1 MGGRSGWNDSK
12 ADREPVAGESDVGGA
27 NRRVGVPRDKCM
39 TQRTPG
45 WPAAITSPP
54 DCRTWQLEK
63 RGRPRPGPTRKPTS
77 GDMTANEKESNVLLS
92 YLHAERQFPL
102 SSPSHPTG
110 AGCCRTPL
118 WPQCP
123 SVPRRFQG
131 QQTSGSARLRRWATH
146 RLRQLALTL
155 GVAAILTGSLT
166 PSLLLAADRAVESEP
181 PPNGSMGV
189 AIYGGEALHYEVID
203 GLAIHGGD
211 MLLGRVEEVVEATRR
226 WRSGKPSP
234 GRWPERRN
242 LSAAGRNYLWP
253 DGIIP
258 YEIEPG
264 FSARALQDIEE
275 AVHEWNSRT
284 VLTFVAR
291 TTESS
296 FVQFRPR
303 SSVPER
309 PACSA
314 AVGYRAS
321 GARAVWLRDPQGCGV
336 RATVHEIGHVIG
348 LRHEHQRKD
357 RDLHIQL
364 SDALLTGPSR
374 YSYSNIRPVSGRYD
388 YASAMHYSGGIDSI
402 PPGMPIRSSTWLSVG
417 DIDGVARLY
426 GMPLTS
432 TTISTNPPGLEIV
445 VDGERVVTP
454 ATFDWAAGSEHVL
467 QAPSPQTSGT
477 QRHVFGRWND
487 GGGTE
492 RTITSDPDVTW
503 YEASFVVQKQFL
515 ACATPAGAGHV
526 TVSPES
532 SGGFQTLG
540 SPIEF
545 EAVSDPDS
553 GLQFA
558 DWDMNN
564 STTRHGESKNPASV
578 ESVSRLSGWTTY
590 QARFKAGPF
599 FVIDTDVDKAQI
611 EINGRSRNL
620 PYAVHA
626 ADHQEGISV
635 DAPETIPVGPGFRY
649 RFTGWSDGGERA
661 HKVDVPATGGSL
673 RLDLVREYL
682 IAGRPLG
689 RSAGDVALQITP
701 ESEDGYYEEGTQLTM
716 TALPMADRHFAGWVG
731 AVSGSELVQ
740 TVEADAPKAVWPVFT
755 ESQPLAPGESID
767 LTLAATDQLEL
778 HHRSDGY
785 NVLVPSDA
793 NTLTVTFQSAT
804 PGADVD
810 LYVSFG
816 REVSERPAS
825 NGETPTIIA
834 DFESKTAGSSESI
847 TISRSS
853 VPPLMNEVYSIGLAV
868 HPTQTQIQGTLSVEI
883 QRSGITG
890 ASPTALTFISTNTSD
905 PAPQTIRLSHAM
917 TGSVRY
923 RIDSSLASVTASPR
937 EWTQT
942 DSAITDIAVT
952 VNSAGQELGSH
963 QGRLTVVRVSGDE
976 TLPTG
981 IEIPVLVGIIDGRS
995 GTTSA
1000 PRISRVRLA
1009 SRPSR
1014 GNTYVEGEPIGVE
1027 VDFGEPV
1034 MVTGTPRMAI
1044 TVGDE
1049 IRQVDGAGRSTNQCG
1064 GHERVLFRYEVQAED
1079 IDADGIG
1086 IAADALTLNGGA
1098 IRSLAGADANLD
1110 LGDHAIAAARG
1121 HNVDGS
1127 LVLPPWVS
1135 DVRIATEP
1143 QNGTA
1148 YGAGEWIRAW
1158 VRFDREV
1165 EVSGTPQL
1173 RMTIGD
1179 QTRRANH
1186 YATGRTTLWFRYAVQ
1201 SDDLDSDGVGVA
1213 ADALTLNGGTVRGRT
1228 GADAELDLGPRAI
1241 ANAER
1246 HAVDGSTPATVV
1258 VRRLRI
1264 HTEPRDGDTYG
1275 RGEEIGVQVEFTGP
1289 IEASRAVQL
1298 ELNVGGYRRP
1308 AVLDA
1313 TSASTLGF
1321 TYEVQWGDRDAD
1333 GIGIPANALKL
1344 GGGSIRSPGGAIV
1357 DVGLGD
1363 HAIGNAAEHKV
1374 DGGG

>member
-1 MGGRSGWNDSK
+1 M
-12 ADREPVAGESDVGGA
+12 
-27 NRRVGVPRDKCM
+27 
-39 TQRTPG
+39 
-45 WPAAITSPP
+45 
-54 DCRTWQLEK
+54 
-63 RGRPRPGPTRKPTS
+63 
-77 GDMTANEKESNVLLS
+77 LLS
-92 YLHAERQFPL
+92 YLHAESQLPL
-102 SSPSHPTG
+102 SSPSHPAG
-110 AGCCRTPL
+110 AGCGTRL
-118 WPQCP
+118 RAQCP
-123 SVPRRFQG
+123 SVPKRCQG
-131 QQTSGSARLRRWATH
+131 QQTSASARLRRWVPH

-155 GVAAILTGSLT
+155 GVAALVTGLLT
-166 PSLLLAADRAVESEP
+166 PSILLAADRAVASEQ

-211 MLLGRVEEVVEATRR
+211 MVLGRVEEVVETTRR
-226 WRSGKPSP
+226 WRSGKASP
-234 GRWPERRN
+234 GHWPERRD
-242 LSAAGRNYLWP
+242 LSAVGGDYLWP

-264 FSARALQDIEE
+264 FTARALQDIE
-275 AVHEWNSRT
+275 AAIHEWNSRT

-303 SSVPER
+303 SSTPSR
-309 PACSA
+309 PGCSSV
-314 AVGYRAS
+314 VGYRAS
-321 GARAVWLRDPQGCGV
+321 GARAVSLRSPQGCGMT
-336 RATVHEIGHVIG
+336 ATVHEIGHVIG

-357 RDLHIQL
+357 RDRHIQV
-364 SDALLTGPSR
+364 SDVLRTGPSR
-374 YSYSNIRPVSGRYD
+374 YSYSSNRPVSGQYD
-388 YASAMHYSGGIDSI
+388 YASVMHYSGGIESI
-402 PPGMPIRSSTWLSVG
+402 PPGMPIRSSTWLSEG

-426 GMPLTS
+426 GMAPTS

-445 VDGERVVTP
+445 VDGDRVVTP

-467 QAPSPQTSGT
+467 QAPSPQSFGT
-477 QRHVFGRWND
+477 QRYVFGRWND
-487 GGGTE
+487 GGSSE

-532 SGGFQTLG
+532 SGGFHTLG

-545 EAVSDPDS
+545 EAVSEPDS

-590 QARFKAGPF
+590 QARFMAGPF
-599 FVIDTDVDKAQI
+599 FVIDTDVDKARI

-635 DAPETIPVGPGFRY
+635 DALETIPVSPGFRY
-649 RFTGWSDGGERA
+649 RFKGWSDGGERA
-661 HKVDVPATGGSL
+661 HMVDVPATGGSL

-682 IAGRPLG
+682 ITGRPVG
-689 RSAGDVALQITP
+689 SVPRDARLQITP
-701 ESEDGYYEEGTQLTM
+701 ESEDGYYEEGTQVTM
-716 TALPMADRHFAGWVG
+716 TTVPVADRHFAGWVG

-740 TVEADAPKAVWPVFT
+740 TVVADAPKGLWPVFT
-755 ESQPLAPGESID
+755 QSQPVAPGESID
-767 LTLAATDQLEL
+767 VTLATTDQLKL
-778 HHRSDGY
+778 HTRSDGY

-793 NTLTVTFQSAT
+793 TVLTVTFQSTT
-804 PGADVD
+804 PGAEVD
-810 LYVSFG
+810 LYMSLG
-816 REVSERPAS
+816 REVAERQGGD
-825 NGETPTIIA
+825 GEAPTIIA

-847 TISRSS
+847 TINRSS
-853 VPPLMNEVYSIGLAV
+853 VPPLMNEIYSIGLAV

-890 ASPTALTFISTNTSD
+890 ASPTALTFVSTNTSD

-942 DSAITDIAVT
+942 DSEMTDIAVT

-963 QGRLTVVRVSGDE
+963 QGTLTVVRVSDDE

-981 IEIPVLVGIIDGRS
+981 IEIPVLVGIIDDRS

-1014 GNTYVEGEPIGVE
+1014 GNTYVEADQIGVE

-1034 MVTGTPRMAI
+1034 RVTGTPRMAI
-1044 TVGDE
+1044 AVGDE

-1098 IRSLAGADANLD
+1098 VRSLAGTDANLD
-1110 LGDHAIAAARG
+1110 LGDHAITAARG

-1158 VRFDREV
+1158 VRFDREI

-1173 RMTIGD
+1173 GMTIGD
-1179 QTRRANH
+1179 QTRQANR
-1186 YATGRTTLWFRYAVQ
+1186 YATSRTILWFRYAVR

-1228 GADAELDLGPRAI
+1228 GADAELDLGPWAI
-1241 ANAER
+1241 ANAEG

-1264 HTEPRDGDTYG
+1264 HTEPQDGEAYG
-1275 RGEEIGVQVEFTGP
+1275 RGEEIGVRVEFTGP
-1289 IEASRAVQL
+1289 IQASPTVQL
-1298 ELNVGGYRRP
+1298 ELNVGGHRRP
-1308 AVLDA
+1308 AVLDGK
-1313 TSASTLGF
+1313 SASTLAF

-1333 GIGIPANALKL
+1333 GVGIPADALKL
-1344 GGGSIRSPGGAIV
+1344 GGGSVWSPAGAMV

>member
-1 MGGRSGWNDSK
+1 
-12 ADREPVAGESDVGGA
+12 
-27 NRRVGVPRDKCM
+27 
-39 TQRTPG
+39 
-45 WPAAITSPP
+45 
-54 DCRTWQLEK
+54 
-63 RGRPRPGPTRKPTS
+63 
-77 GDMTANEKESNVLLS
+77 MTANEKESNVLLS
-92 YLHAERQFPL
+92 YLHAESQFPL
-102 SSPSHPTG
+102 SSPSHP
-110 AGCCRTPL
+110 AGVGCETRL
-118 WPQCP
+118 RAQCP
-123 SVPRRFQG
+123 SVPRRSQG
-131 QQTSGSARLRRWATH
+131 QQTSGSAGFRRWAVH
-146 RLRQLALTL
+146 HLRQLALTL
-155 GVAAILTGSLT
+155 GVAAFVTGLLT
-166 PSLLLAADRAVESEP
+166 PSILLAADRAVASEQ

-211 MLLGRVEEVVEATRR
+211 MVLGRVEEVVEATRR

-234 GRWPERRN
+234 GHWPERRD
-242 LSAAGRNYLWP
+242 LSAVSGNYLWP

-264 FSARALQDIEE
+264 FTARALQDIEE
-275 AVHEWNSRT
+275 AIHEWNDRT

-309 PACSA
+309 PVCSA

-321 GARAVWLRDPQGCGV
+321 GPRAVWLRDPQGCGV
-336 RATVHEIGHVIG
+336 RAAVHEIGHVIG
-348 LRHEHQRKD
+348 LRHEHQRQD
-357 RDLHIQL
+357 RNLHIQL

-374 YSYSNIRPVSGRYD
+374 YSYSNIRPVGGRYD

-402 PPGMPIRSSTWLSVG
+402 PPGMPIRSSTWLSAG

-426 GMPLTS
+426 GMPPTS

-445 VDGERVVTP
+445 VDGDRVVTP
-454 ATFDWAAGSEHVL
+454 ATFDWAAGSEHLL
-467 QAPSPQTSGT
+467 QAPSAQSFGT
-477 QRHVFGRWND
+477 ERYVFGRWND
-487 GGGTE
+487 GGGSE
-492 RTITSDPDVTW
+492 RTITSDPDITW
-503 YEASFVVQKQFL
+503 YEASFVVQKQFI
-515 ACATPAGAGHV
+515 ACATPAAAGHV
-526 TVSPES
+526 AVSPES
-532 SGGFQTLG
+532 SDGFHTLG

-545 EAVSDPDS
+545 EAVSEPDI

-558 DWDMNN
+558 DWDWNN
-564 STTRHGESKNPASV
+564 STTRHGESTNPASV

-590 QARFKAGPF
+590 EARFMAGPF
-599 FVIDTDVDKAQI
+599 FVIDTDVDKARI
-611 EINGRSRNL
+611 EINGRTRNL

-626 ADHQEGISV
+626 ADHQDGIRV
-635 DAPETIPVGPGFRY
+635 DAPETIPVSSGFRY
-649 RFTGWSDGGERA
+649 RFKGWSDGGERA
-661 HKVDVPATGGSL
+661 HTVDVPTTGGSL

-682 IAGRPLG
+682 IAARPLG
-689 RSAGDVALQITP
+689 GGDLDAALQITP
-701 ESEDGYYEEGTQLTM
+701 ESEDGYYEEGTQVTM
-716 TALPMADRHFAGWVG
+716 TAVPPADQHFAGWVG

-740 TVEADAPKAVWPVFT
+740 TVEADAPKGIWPVFT
-755 ESQPLAPGESID
+755 ASQPVAPGESIEV
-767 LTLAATDQLEL
+767 TLAATDQLEL
-778 HHRSDGY
+778 HNRSDGY

-793 NTLTVTFQSAT
+793 NALTVTFQSTT
-804 PGADVD
+804 PGAEVD
-810 LYVSFG
+810 LYMSLA
-816 REVSERPAS
+816 REVFEWQGGD
-825 NGETPTIIA
+825 GETPTIIA

-890 ASPTALTFISTNTSD
+890 ANPTALTFISTNTRD
-905 PAPQTIRLSHAM
+905 PAPQTIRLNHAV

-963 QGRLTVVRVSGDE
+963 HGTLTVVRISDDE

-981 IEIPVLVGIIDGRS
+981 IEIPVLVGIIDGRP

-1014 GNTYVEGEPIGVE
+1014 GNTYVEAEQIGVE

-1034 MVTGTPRMAI
+1034 KVTGTPRMAI
-1044 TVGDE
+1044 AVGDE
-1049 IRQVDGAGRSTNQCG
+1049 IRQVDGAGSSANQCG
-1064 GHERVLFRYEVQAED
+1064 GHQRVLFRYEVQAED

-1086 IAADALTLNGGA
+1086 ISADALTLNGGA
-1098 IRSLAGADANLD
+1098 IRSLAGTDANLD
-1110 LGDHAIAAARG
+1110 LGDHAITAARG

-1158 VRFDREV
+1158 VRFDREI

-1173 RMTIGD
+1173 GMTIGD
-1179 QTRRANH
+1179 QTRQANR
-1186 YATGRTTLWFRYAVQ
+1186 YATSRTILWFRYAVQ

-1213 ADALTLNGGTVRGRT
+1213 ADALSLNGGTVRGLT

-1241 ANAER
+1241 ANAEG

-1264 HTEPRDGDTYG
+1264 HTEPQDGEAYR
-1275 RGEEIGVQVEFTGP
+1275 RGEEIGVRVEFTGP
-1289 IEASRAVQL
+1289 VEASLAVQL
-1298 ELNVGGYRRP
+1298 ELNVGGHRRP
-1308 AVLDA
+1308 AVLDE
-1313 TSASTLGF
+1313 TGASSLGF
-1321 TYEVQWGDRDAD
+1321 TYQVQWGERDED
-1333 GIGIPANALKL
+1333 GISIPADALEL
-1344 GGGSIRSPGGAIV
+1344 GGGSVWSPAGAIV

-1363 HAIGNAAEHKV
+1363 HAIANAAAHKV
-1374 DGGG
+1374 NGGG

>member
-1 MGGRSGWNDSK
+1 
-12 ADREPVAGESDVGGA
+12 
-27 NRRVGVPRDKCM
+27 
-39 TQRTPG
+39 
-45 WPAAITSPP
+45 
-54 DCRTWQLEK
+54 
-63 RGRPRPGPTRKPTS
+63 
-77 GDMTANEKESNVLLS
+77 
-92 YLHAERQFPL
+92 
-102 SSPSHPTG
+102 
-110 AGCCRTPL
+110 
-118 WPQCP
+118 
-123 SVPRRFQG
+123 
-131 QQTSGSARLRRWATH
+131 
-146 RLRQLALTL
+146 
-155 GVAAILTGSLT
+155 
-166 PSLLLAADRAVESEP
+166 
-181 PPNGSMGV
+181 MGV
-189 AIYGGEALHYEVID
+189 AVYGGEALHYEVID

-211 MLLGRVEEVVEATRR
+211 MVLGRVEEVVEATRK

-234 GRWPERRN
+234 GRWPERRD
-242 LSAAGRNYLWP
+242 LSAVGGNYLWP

-264 FSARALQDIEE
+264 FTARALQDIE
-275 AVHEWNSRT
+275 AAIHEWNSRT
-284 VLTFVAR
+284 VLSFVAR

-303 SSVPER
+303 SSAPSR
-309 PACSA
+309 PVCSA
-314 AVGYRAS
+314 AVGYRAT
-321 GARAVWLRDPQGCGV
+321 GARAVWLRSPQGCGM
-336 RATVHEIGHVIG
+336 RGTVHEIGHVIG

-357 RDLHIQL
+357 RDRHIQL
-364 SDALLTGPSR
+364 SEALLTGPSR

-388 YASAMHYSGGIDSI
+388 YASVMHYSGGIDSI
-402 PPGMPIRSSTWLSVG
+402 PPGMPIRSSTWLSAG
-417 DIDGVARLY
+417 DMDGVARLY
-426 GMPLTS
+426 GMPPTS

-445 VDGERVVTP
+445 VDGDRVVTP

-467 QAPSPQTSGT
+467 QAPSPQTFGT
-477 QRHVFGRWND
+477 ERYVFGRWND
-487 GGGTE
+487 GGSSE

-503 YEASFVVQKQFL
+503 YEASFVIQKQFL

-532 SGGFQTLG
+532 SGGFHTLG

-545 EAVSDPDS
+545 EAVSEPDS
-553 GLQFA
+553 VLQFA
-558 DWDMNN
+558 DWDSNN

-590 QARFKAGPF
+590 EARFKARPF
-599 FVIDTDVDKAQI
+599 FVIETDVDKARI
-611 EINGRSRNL
+611 EIDGRSRNL
-620 PYAVHA
+620 PFAFHAVEHR
-626 ADHQEGISV
+626 DGISV
-635 DAPETIPVGPGFRY
+635 DAPETIPVSSGFRY
-649 RFTGWSDGGERA
+649 RFKGWSDGGERA
-661 HKVDVPATGGSL
+661 HTVDVPTTGGSL

-682 IAGRPLG
+682 VTGSPLG
-689 RSAGDVALQITP
+689 RRDRDAALQITP
-701 ESEDGYYEEGTQLTM
+701 ESEDGYYGEGTQVTM
-716 TALPMADRHFAGWVG
+716 TAVPTADRRFAGWVG

-740 TVEADAPKAVWPVFT
+740 TIVADAPKALWPVFT
-755 ESQPLAPGESID
+755 ESQPVAPGESID
-767 LTLAATDQLEL
+767 VTLAATDQFKL
-778 HHRSDGY
+778 HNRSDGY

-793 NTLTVTFQSAT
+793 NALTVTFQSTT
-804 PGADVD
+804 PGAEVD
-810 LYVSFG
+810 LYVSLG
-816 REVSERPAS
+816 REVAERQAGD
-825 NGETPTIIA
+825 GETEAIIA
-834 DFESKTAGSSESI
+834 DFESKTAGSSESL
-847 TISRSS
+847 TINRSS
-853 VPPLMNEVYSIGLAV
+853 VPPLINDIYSISLAV

-890 ASPTALTFISTNTSD
+890 ASPTALTFISTNASD
-905 PAPQTIRLSHAM
+905 PAPQTIQLSHAV

-923 RIDSSLASVTASPR
+923 RIDSSLASATASPR

-942 DSAITDIAVT
+942 DSATTDIAVT

-963 QGRLTVVRVSGDE
+963 QGTLTVVQISEDE

-1014 GNTYVEGEPIGVE
+1014 GNTYVEAEQIGVE

-1034 MVTGTPRMAI
+1034 QVTGTPRMAI

-1049 IRQVDGAGRSTNQCG
+1049 IRQVDGAGSSTNQCG

-1098 IRSLAGADANLD
+1098 IRSLAGTDANLD
-1110 LGDHAIAAARG
+1110 LGGHAITAARG

-1158 VRFDREV
+1158 VRFDREI

-1173 RMTIGD
+1173 GMTIGD
-1179 QTRRANH
+1179 QTRQANH

-1201 SDDLDSDGVGVA
+1201 SDDLDSDGIGVA

-1241 ANAER
+1241 ANAEE

-1264 HTEPRDGDTYG
+1264 HTEPRDGEAYG
-1275 RGEEIGVQVEFTGP
+1275 TGEEIGVQVDFTGP

-1298 ELNVGGYRRP
+1298 ELDVGGHRRP
-1308 AVLDA
+1308 AVLDG
-1313 TSASTLGF
+1313 TSTSTLRF
-1321 TYEVQWGDRDAD
+1321 TYQVRSGDRDAD
-1333 GIGIPANALKL
+1333 GIGIPADALQL
-1344 GGGSIRSPGGAIV
+1344 NGGSVRSPGGAIV
-1357 DVGLGD
+1357 DVGLSD

-1374 DGGG
+1374 RGGG